1 MAEIEHF
8 YDPTNKKH
16 PKFSEVKDECIP
28 LFSKQC
34 QISLSTPITT
44 MTVGEAVAQQI
55 IDNEILAYFMVRSK
69 KFFEKCGIPD
79 HAIRYRQHL
88 DTEMAHYA
96 SDCWDAEIETSYG
109 WIEVAGHADRSCFD
123 LDMHSKATKVDL
135 VAARPLKTSIE
146 VTNILI
152 QMDKKSLGAL
162 LKKESGILV
171 KFVETVSEEDKQR
184 IMDDWTAATDK
195 FTISTPE
202 KAFELDKSLFKF
214 EKTSKMMM
222 EEKFCPN
229 VIEPSFGIGRVIYCI
244 FEHCFKVRSE
254 DAKRTYFNFP
264 PLIAPV
270 KTSILPLI
278 SGNEKL
284 NEVMKGLKKF
294 LNLEGISSKVD
305 DASMSIGRRY
315 ARTDE
320 CGIPF
325 AITVDFQSLDDQA
338 VTLRDLHSMKQV
350 RIPISKL
357 PNVMINV
364 TNGTETWTQ
373 IMEQYPEQVQ
383 KEDDKTESEE
393 TKEEEKTQ

>member
-16 PKFSEVKDECIP
+16 PKFNEVKDECIP
-28 LFSKQC
+28 LFSKEC
-34 QISLSTPITT
+34 QNSLLDPITD
-44 MTVGEAVAQQI
+44 MTVGEAVQRQI

-79 HAIRYRQHL
+79 NAIRYRQHL
-88 DTEMAHYA
+88 DSEMAHYA

-123 LDMHSKATKVDL
+123 LMMHSKATKIDL
-135 VAARPLKTSIE
+135 VAARPLKTPVE
-146 VTNILI
+146 VTNII
-152 QMDKKSLGAL
+152 ITMDKKTLGSQ
-162 LKKESGILV
+162 LKKDSSIVV
-171 KFVETVSEEDKQR
+171 KYIETATEEQK
-184 IMDDWTAATDK
+184 IKMISDWEAATEK
-195 FTISTPE
+195 FTIETPE
-202 KAFELDKSLFKF
+202 KNFELEKGLFKF
-214 EKTSKMMM
+214 ERQSKMMM

-244 FEHCFKVRSE
+244 FEHCFKVRPE
-254 DAKRTYFNFP
+254 DAKRTFFTFP

-278 SGNEKL
+278 SSNEKL
-284 NEVMKGLKKF
+284 AEVVRNLKKF
-294 LNLEGISSKVD
+294 LNQEGISSKVD
-305 DASMSIGRRY
+305 DSSMTIGRRY

-325 AITVDFQSLDDQA
+325 AITVDFESLEDKA

-350 RIPISKL
+350 RIPISEL
-357 PNVMINV
+357 PQVMISVANATLSWSDV
-364 TNGTETWTQ
+364 LAK
-373 IMEQYPEQVQ
+373 YPEQAA
-383 KEDDKTESEE
+383 KEAE
-393 TKEEEKTQ
+393 EEEKTAETTD